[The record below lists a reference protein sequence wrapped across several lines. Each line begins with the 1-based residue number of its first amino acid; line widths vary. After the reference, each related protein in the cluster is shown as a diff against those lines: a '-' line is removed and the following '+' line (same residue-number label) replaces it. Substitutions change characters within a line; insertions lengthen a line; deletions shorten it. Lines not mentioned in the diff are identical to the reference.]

1 MKRIAKAFDRKNL
14 LVAFIMAGDPDLRR
28 TGEYV
33 LALEDG
39 GADIIE
45 LGVPFSEPIADG
57 PVIQRAGE
65 RALKAG
71 TTLAKILG
79 MVSGLRQRTQV
90 PIVLMGYYN
99 PIFRYGADMFFENAV
114 EAGVDGT
121 IVCDLIPEEAGQF
134 VAAAR
139 ACGLDTIFLLAPTS
153 TQERIERVAS
163 VCSGFIYYVSLT
175 GVTGIRKKLSEGIG
189 PMVKRIKKHTSLPV
203 AVGFGISS
211 SKQVREVWD
220 VADGAVVGSALV
232 SLIEK
237 GGKGLPRRIEAF
249 VRNLK

>member
-1 MKRIAKAFDRKNL
+1 MKRITKVFDRRNV

-28 TGEYV
+28 TEEYV

-65 RALKAG
+65 RSLRVG
-71 TTLAKILG
+71 TTLAKILKI
-79 MVSGLRQRTQV
+79 VSGLRQRTQV

-99 PIFRYGADMFFENAV
+99 PIFRYGADMFFENAA

-134 VAAAR
+134 VAGAR
-139 ACGLDTIFLLAPTS
+139 NCGLDTIFLLAPTS
-153 TQERIERVAS
+153 TLERIKRVVRVS
-163 VCSGFIYYVSLT
+163 SGFIYYVSLT
-175 GVTGIRKKLSEGIG
+175 GVTGARKKLSEGIG
-189 PMVKRIKKHTSLPV
+189 SMVKRIKKHTPLPV

-211 SKQVREVWD
+211 SKQIREVWD
-220 VADGAVVGSALV
+220 VADGAVVGSAIV
-232 SLIEK
+232 SMIEK
-237 GGKGLPRRIEAF
+237 GGKSLPRRIRNF